1 MIIQS
6 HIVIISVCIIKYNSE
21 ISITPHQLLASIK
34 TSSSSTSTLYLKHK
48 TNYQRIV
55 IILNYLTQL
64 NEIMITVTI
73 TALISLKCLVLIPIF
88 KRQHRLYPIYRNII
102 LHNNN

>member
-34 TSSSSTSTLYLKHK
+34 TSLSSTSTLYLKHK
-48 TNYQRIV
+48 NIYQRIV
-55 IILNYLTQL
+55 IIVNYLTQL
-64 NEIMITVTI
+64 NEKNDNSDHNSINFSQMSSFNTNIQTTTSVISNISKYNIT
-73 TALISLKCLVLIPIF
+73 
-88 KRQHRLYPIYRNII
+88 
-102 LHNNN
+102 